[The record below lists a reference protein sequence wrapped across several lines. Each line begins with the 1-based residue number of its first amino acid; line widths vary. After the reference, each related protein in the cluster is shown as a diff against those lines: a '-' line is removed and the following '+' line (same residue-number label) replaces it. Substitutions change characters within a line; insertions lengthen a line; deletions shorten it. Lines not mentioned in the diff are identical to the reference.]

1 MASNTVGKY
10 CVTYD
15 KRKLKDAFLK
25 YLTQK
30 DRCDNT
36 PITIR
41 MCFKVYTVTYESDL
55 KLVSISAV
63 KLGLFIRSFESRP
76 FDFATLL
83 QGTCP

>member
-36 PITIR
+36 PITVRI
-41 MCFKVYTVTYESDL
+41 CFKVYTVTYESDQASKHFCSEVGFIYQ
-55 KLVSISAV
+55 KL
-63 KLGLFIRSFESRP
+63 
-76 FDFATLL
+76 
-83 QGTCP
+83 